1 MVEHAVTQL
10 LRDLE
15 RTIHERV
22 EAIELFLRTKGSS
35 SEQTSSVSSDKYDS
49 MMRAH
54 QYLLGRIDALE
65 QEVEQ
70 LRMEKAQD
78 DIPFDSSS
86 LFNTAPLTG
95 IVVSPKMDPPES
107 INEADR
113 LLLNSSARKA
123 LDSKKVEAVPVA
135 APVVAAPVAVPVPVP
150 VAAPVAAPEA
160 VEDVVEI
167 EEEED
172 QEEEDEQGVEVE
184 PFEYKGSTYYR
195 DQEKNVYMAD
205 ENGDIDTENPIGV
218 WSEVK
223 GRIITRKA
231 NP

>member
-22 EAIELFLRTKGSS
+22 EAIELFLRTKGHS
-35 SEQTSSVSSDKYDS
+35 SEQNVTVGSDKYDS

-78 DIPFDSSS
+78 EIPFDSSS

-95 IVVSPKMDPPES
+95 LVVSPKVDPPES

-123 LDSKKVEAVPVA
+123 LESKKVEAAAAVPAPVA
-135 APVVAAPVAVPVPVP
+135 APVPAPV
-150 VAAPVAAPEA
+150 
-160 VEDVVEI
+160 
-167 EEEED
+167 EEPDEEVQEED
-172 QEEEDEQGVEVE
+172 DAPQEEEDEQGLELDE
-184 PFEYKGSTYYR
+184 FDYKGSTYYR
-195 DQEKNVYMAD
+195 DQDKNVYMAD

-223 GRIITRKA
+223 GRIITRKT

>member
-1 MVEHAVTQL
+1 
-10 LRDLE
+10 
-15 RTIHERV
+15 
-22 EAIELFLRTKGSS
+22 
-35 SEQTSSVSSDKYDS
+35 
-49 MMRAH
+49 
-54 QYLLGRIDALE
+54 
-65 QEVEQ
+65 
-70 LRMEKAQD
+70 MEKAQD

-86 LFNTAPLTG
+86 LFNTAPMTG

-123 LDSKKVEAVPVA
+123 LESKKVEP
-135 APVVAAPVAVPVPVP
+135 APVAVPVPV
-150 VAAPVAAPEA
+150 E
-160 VEDVVEI
+160 EVVEI
-167 EEEED
+167 EEEEEG
-172 QEEEDEQGVEVE
+172 QEEEGEQGLELDE
-184 PFEYKGSTYYR
+184 FDYKGSTYYR
-195 DQEKNVYMAD
+195 DQDKNVYMAD

>member
-15 RTIHERV
+15 RTVHERV
-22 EAIELFLRTKGSS
+22 EAIELFLRTKGTS
-35 SEQTSSVSSDKYDS
+35 SENSVSSDKYDS

-78 DIPFDSSS
+78 EIPFDTSS

-95 IVVSPKMDPPES
+95 IVVSPKMDTPES

-123 LDSKKVEAVPVA
+123 LDSKKVET
-135 APVVAAPVAVPVPVP
+135 VVAAVPKPVPVL
-150 VAAPVAAPEA
+150 PEA
-160 VEDVVEI
+160 VEEP
-167 EEEED
+167 EED
-172 QEEEDEQGVEVE
+172 QEEEDEQGLELDE
-184 PFEYKGSTYYR
+184 FEYKGSTYYR
-195 DQEKNVYMAD
+195 DQDKNVYMAD

-223 GRIITRKA
+223 GRIISRKA

>member
-15 RTIHERV
+15 RTVHERV
-22 EAIELFLRTKGSS
+22 EAIELFLRTKGTS
-35 SEQTSSVSSDKYDS
+35 SENSVSSDKYDS

-78 DIPFDSSS
+78 EIPFDTSS

-123 LDSKKVEAVPVA
+123 LESKKVET
-135 APVVAAPVAVPVPVP
+135 VVAAVPKPVPV
-150 VAAPVAAPEA
+150 VPEA
-160 VEDVVEI
+160 VEEP
-167 EEEED
+167 EED
-172 QEEEDEQGVEVE
+172 QEEEDEQGLELDE
-184 PFEYKGSTYYR
+184 FEYKGSTYYR
-195 DQEKNVYMAD
+195 DQDKNVYMAD

-223 GRIITRKA
+223 GRIISRKA

>member
-15 RTIHERV
+15 RTVHERV
-22 EAIELFLRTKGSS
+22 EAIELFLRTKGTS
-35 SEQTSSVSSDKYDS
+35 SENSVSSDKYDS

-78 DIPFDSSS
+78 EIPFDTSS

-123 LDSKKVEAVPVA
+123 LESKKVE
-135 APVVAAPVAVPVPVP
+135 AAPVAVPKPVP
-150 VAAPVAAPEA
+150 VVPEA
-160 VEDVVEI
+160 VEEP
-167 EEEED
+167 EED
-172 QEEEDEQGVEVE
+172 QEEFQEEEDEQGLELDE
-184 PFEYKGSTYYR
+184 FEYKGSTYYR
-195 DQEKNVYMAD
+195 DQDKNVYMTG

>member
-1 MVEHAVTQL
+1 MVEQAVTQL

-123 LDSKKVEAVPVA
+123 LDSKKVEPVA
-135 APVVAAPVAVPVPVP
+135 VAPAPVVVPVAVPVPV
-150 VAAPVAAPEA
+150 VAPAPVE
-160 VEDVVEI
+160 EVVEI
-167 EEEED
+167 EEEDQEEA
-172 QEEEDEQGVEVE
+172 QEEEDAQGLEL
-184 PFEYKGSTYYR
+184 
-195 DQEKNVYMAD
+195 
-205 ENGDIDTENPIGV
+205 
-218 WSEVK
+218 
-223 GRIITRKA
+223 
-231 NP
+231 

>member
-22 EAIELFLRTKGSS
+22 EAIELFLRTKGHS
-35 SEQTSSVSSDKYDS
+35 SERPESSVSSDKYDS

-78 DIPFDSSS
+78 EIPFDTSS

-95 IVVSPKMDPPES
+95 LVVSPKMDPPES

-123 LDSKKVEAVPVA
+123 LDSKKVEA
-135 APVVAAPVAVPVPVP
+135 APVAVPVPVP
-150 VAAPVAAPEA
+150 VPVAVA
-160 VEDVVEI
+160 VA
-167 EEEED
+167 EEEEVEED
-172 QEEEDEQGVEVE
+172 QEDQEEEVQEEEDEQGLELE
-184 PFEYKGSTYYR
+184 PFDYKGSTYYR
-195 DQEKNVYMAD
+195 DPEKNVYMAD
-205 ENGDIDTENPIGV
+205 EEGNVDPENPIGV

-223 GRIITRKA
+223 GRIITRKPNA
-231 NP
+231 

>member
-95 IVVSPKMDPPES
+95 LVVSPKMDPPES

-123 LDSKKVEAVPVA
+123 LESKKVEPAVPKVE
-135 APVVAAPVAVPVPVP
+135 PVPVVPKVEP
-150 VAAPVAAPEA
+150 VVPEA
-160 VEDVVEI
+160 VEEP
-167 EEEED
+167 EED
-172 QEEEDEQGVEVE
+172 QEEYQEEEDEQGLELDE
-184 PFEYKGSTYYR
+184 FEYKGSTYYR
-195 DQEKNVYMAD
+195 DPEKNVYMAD
-205 ENGDIDTENPIGV
+205 EDGNIDTENPIGV

>member
-22 EAIELFLRTKGSS
+22 EAIELFLRTKGNS
-35 SEQTSSVSSDKYDS
+35 SERTEGSVSSDKYDS

-78 DIPFDSSS
+78 EIPFDTSS

-95 IVVSPKMDPPES
+95 LVVSPKMDPPES

-123 LDSKKVEAVPVA
+123 LDSKKVEA
-135 APVVAAPVAVPVPVP
+135 APVAVPVPVP
-150 VAAPVAAPEA
+150 VAAPVAVA
-160 VEDVVEI
+160 VA
-167 EEEED
+167 EEEVEED
-172 QEEEDEQGVEVE
+172 QEEEVQEEEDEQGLELE
-184 PFEYKGSTYYR
+184 PFDYKGSTYYR
-195 DQEKNVYMAD
+195 DPEKNVYMAD
-205 ENGDIDTENPIGV
+205 EEGNVDPENPIGV

-223 GRIITRKA
+223 GRIITRKPNA
-231 NP
+231 

>member
-15 RTIHERV
+15 RTVHERV
-22 EAIELFLRTKGSS
+22 EAIELFLRTKGTS
-35 SEQTSSVSSDKYDS
+35 SENSVSSDKYDS

-78 DIPFDSSS
+78 EIPFDTSS

-123 LDSKKVEAVPVA
+123 LDSKKVET
-135 APVVAAPVAVPVPVP
+135 VVAAVPKPVPV
-150 VAAPVAAPEA
+150 VPEA
-160 VEDVVEI
+160 VEEP
-167 EEEED
+167 EEEF
-172 QEEEDEQGVEVE
+172 QEEEDEQGLELDE
-184 PFEYKGSTYYR
+184 FEYKGSTYYR
-195 DQEKNVYMAD
+195 DQDKNVYMAD

-223 GRIITRKA
+223 GRIISRKA

>member
-35 SEQTSSVSSDKYDS
+35 SENSVNSVSSDKYDS

-78 DIPFDSSS
+78 EIPFDTSS

-95 IVVSPKMDPPES
+95 LVVSPKMDPPES

-113 LLLNSSARKA
+113 LLLISCARKA
-123 LDSKKVEAVPVA
+123 LESKKVE
-135 APVVAAPVAVPVPVP
+135 PVVAAVPKPEPAV
-150 VAAPVAAPEA
+150 PEA
-160 VEDVVEI
+160 VEEP
-167 EEEED
+167 EED
-172 QEEEDEQGVEVE
+172 QEEFQEEEDEQGLELDE
-184 PFEYKGSTYYR
+184 FEYKGSTYYR
-195 DQEKNVYMAD
+195 DQDKNVYMAD

>member
-1 MVEHAVTQL
+1 
-10 LRDLE
+10 
-15 RTIHERV
+15 V

-35 SEQTSSVSSDKYDS
+35 SEQNNSVSSDKYDS

-78 DIPFDSSS
+78 DIPFDSNS

-95 IVVSPKMDPPES
+95 LVVSPKMDPPES

-123 LDSKKVEAVPVA
+123 LESKKVEPVTVPVAVPVA
-135 APVVAAPVAVPVPVP
+135 APLPVPASVEE
-150 VAAPVAAPEA
+150 PEEA
-160 VEDVVEI
+160 
-167 EEEED
+167 EED
-172 QEEEDEQGVEVE
+172 QEEEDEQGLELDE
-184 PFEYKGSTYYR
+184 FEYKGSTYYR
-195 DQEKNVYMAD
+195 DQDKNVYMAD
-205 ENGDIDTENPIGV
+205 EDGNIDTENPIGV

>member
-22 EAIELFLRTKGSS
+22 EAIELFLRTKGYS
-35 SEQTSSVSSDKYDS
+35 SEQNVSAGSDKYDS

-78 DIPFDSSS
+78 EIPFDASS
-86 LFNTAPLTG
+86 LFNTAPLSG
-95 IVVSPKMDPPES
+95 LVVSPKIDPPES

-123 LDSKKVEAVPVA
+123 LESKKVEAAVAAVPVAVAAVPVA
-135 APVVAAPVAVPVPVP
+135 AVPL
-150 VAAPVAAPEA
+150 E
-160 VEDVVEI
+160 EEVVEI

-172 QEEEDEQGVEVE
+172 VQEEEDEQGLELE
-184 PFEYKGSTYYR
+184 PFDYKGSTYYR

-205 ENGDIDTENPIGV
+205 EEGNVDPENPIGV

-223 GRIITRKA
+223 GRIITRKPNA
-231 NP
+231 

>member
-22 EAIELFLRTKGSS
+22 EAIELFLRTKGHG
-35 SEQTSSVSSDKYDS
+35 SERPESSVSSDKYDS

-78 DIPFDSSS
+78 EIPFDTSS

-95 IVVSPKMDPPES
+95 LMVSPKVDPPES

-123 LDSKKVEAVPVA
+123 LDSKKVEA
-135 APVVAAPVAVPVPVP
+135 APVAVPVPVP
-150 VAAPVAAPEA
+150 VP
-160 VEDVVEI
+160 
-167 EEEED
+167 EEEVEED
-172 QEEEDEQGVEVE
+172 QEIQEEEDEQGLELE
-184 PFEYKGSTYYR
+184 PFDYKGSTYYR
-195 DQEKNVYMAD
+195 DPEKNVYMAD
-205 ENGDIDTENPIGV
+205 EEGNVDPENPIGV

-223 GRIITRKA
+223 GRIITRKPNA
-231 NP
+231 

>member
-15 RTIHERV
+15 RTVHERV

-35 SEQTSSVSSDKYDS
+35 SEQNGSVSSDKYDS

-95 IVVSPKMDPPES
+95 IVVSPKMDPAES

-123 LDSKKVEAVPVA
+123 LESKNVGTAVTALPKKE
-135 APVVAAPVAVPVPVP
+135 PVPV
-150 VAAPVAAPEA
+150 VPEA
-160 VEDVVEI
+160 FEEIVEI
-167 EEEED
+167 EEEAEEAE
-172 QEEEDEQGVEVE
+172 EEEDEQGLELDE
-184 PFEYKGSTYYR
+184 FEYKGSTYYR
-195 DQEKNVYMAD
+195 DQDKNVYMAD

-223 GRIITRKA
+223 GRIISRKA

>member
-22 EAIELFLRTKGSS
+22 EAIELFLRTKGHS
-35 SEQTSSVSSDKYDS
+35 SEQNVSAGSDKYDS

-78 DIPFDSSS
+78 EIPFDASS
-86 LFNTAPLTG
+86 LFNTAPLSG
-95 IVVSPKMDPPES
+95 LVVSPKIDPPES

-123 LDSKKVEAVPVA
+123 LESKKVEAPVA
-135 APVVAAPVAVPVPVP
+135 AVPVAVPL
-150 VAAPVAAPEA
+150 E
-160 VEDVVEI
+160 EEVVEI

-172 QEEEDEQGVEVE
+172 VQEEEDEQGLELE
-184 PFEYKGSTYYR
+184 PFDYKGSTYYR
-195 DQEKNVYMAD
+195 DQDKNVYMAD

-223 GRIITRKA
+223 GRIITRKPNA
-231 NP
+231 

>member
-22 EAIELFLRTKGSS
+22 EAIELFLRTKGQS
-35 SEQTSSVSSDKYDS
+35 SEQNVSVGSDKYDS

-78 DIPFDSSS
+78 EIPFDSSS

-95 IVVSPKMDPPES
+95 LVVSPKVDPPES

-123 LDSKKVEAVPVA
+123 LDSKKVEAAVA
-135 APVVAAPVAVPVPVP
+135 VVAAAPAPVPEP
-150 VAAPVAAPEA
+150 DEEIQEDDDAP
-160 VEDVVEI
+160 
-167 EEEED
+167 
-172 QEEEDEQGVEVE
+172 QEEEDEQGLELE
-184 PFEYKGSTYYR
+184 PFDYKGSTYYR

-205 ENGDIDTENPIGV
+205 EEGNVDPENPIGV

-223 GRIITRKA
+223 GRIITRKPNA
-231 NP
+231 

>member
-1 MVEHAVTQL
+1 
-10 LRDLE
+10 
-15 RTIHERV
+15 
-22 EAIELFLRTKGSS
+22 
-35 SEQTSSVSSDKYDS
+35 
-49 MMRAH
+49 MRAH

-78 DIPFDSSS
+78 EIPFDTSS

-95 IVVSPKMDPPES
+95 LVVSPKMDPPES

-123 LDSKKVEAVPVA
+123 LESKKVE
-135 APVVAAPVAVPVPVP
+135 PVVAAVPKPEPAV
-150 VAAPVAAPEA
+150 PEA
-160 VEDVVEI
+160 VEEP
-167 EEEED
+167 EED
-172 QEEEDEQGVEVE
+172 QEEFQEEEDEQGLELDE
-184 PFEYKGSTYYR
+184 FEYKGSTYYR
-195 DQEKNVYMAD
+195 DQDKNVYMAD

>member
-22 EAIELFLRTKGSS
+22 EAIELFLRTKGHS
-35 SEQTSSVSSDKYDS
+35 SEQNVSVGSDKYDS

-78 DIPFDSSS
+78 EIPFDTSS

-95 IVVSPKMDPPES
+95 IVVSPKVDPPES

-123 LDSKKVEAVPVA
+123 LDSKKVEAAVA
-135 APVVAAPVAVPVPVP
+135 AVASAPAEEVQ
-150 VAAPVAAPEA
+150 
-160 VEDVVEI
+160 EDVEEDV
-167 EEEED
+167 EEEV
-172 QEEEDEQGVEVE
+172 QEEEDEQGLELDE
-184 PFEYKGSTYYR
+184 FEYKGSTYYR
-195 DQEKNVYMAD
+195 DQDKNVYMAD

-223 GRIITRKA
+223 GRIITRKT

>member
-35 SEQTSSVSSDKYDS
+35 SENSVNSVSSDKYDS

-78 DIPFDSSS
+78 EIPFDTSS

-95 IVVSPKMDPPES
+95 LVVSPKMDPPES

-123 LDSKKVEAVPVA
+123 LESKKVE
-135 APVVAAPVAVPVPVP
+135 PVVAAVPKPEPAV
-150 VAAPVAAPEA
+150 PEA
-160 VEDVVEI
+160 VEEP
-167 EEEED
+167 EED
-172 QEEEDEQGVEVE
+172 QEEFQEEEDEQGLELDE
-184 PFEYKGSTYYR
+184 FEYKGSTYYR
-195 DQEKNVYMAD
+195 DQDKNVYMAD

>member
-78 DIPFDSSS
+78 EIPFDSSS

-123 LDSKKVEAVPVA
+123 LESKKVEPV
-135 APVVAAPVAVPVPVP
+135 PVAVPVPV
-150 VAAPVAAPEA
+150 VAPVP
-160 VEDVVEI
+160 VEEVVEI
-167 EEEED
+167 EEEQED
-172 QEEEDEQGVEVE
+172 QEEEGEQGLELDE
-184 PFEYKGSTYYR
+184 FDYKGSTYYR
-195 DQEKNVYMAD
+195 DQDKNVYMAD

>member
-22 EAIELFLRTKGSS
+22 EAIELFLRTKGHS
-35 SEQTSSVSSDKYDS
+35 SEQNVTVGSDKYDS

-78 DIPFDSSS
+78 EIPFDSSS

-95 IVVSPKMDPPES
+95 LVVSPKVDPPES

-123 LDSKKVEAVPVA
+123 LESKKVEAVVA
-135 APVVAAPVAVPVPVP
+135 VVAAPVAAAV
-150 VAAPVAAPEA
+150 APVEEPDEEVQEDDDAP
-160 VEDVVEI
+160 
-167 EEEED
+167 
-172 QEEEDEQGVEVE
+172 QEEEDEQGLELDE
-184 PFEYKGSTYYR
+184 FDYKGSTYYR
-195 DQEKNVYMAD
+195 DQDKNVYMAD

-223 GRIITRKA
+223 GRIITRKT

>member
-1 MVEHAVTQL
+1 
-10 LRDLE
+10 
-15 RTIHERV
+15 
-22 EAIELFLRTKGSS
+22 
-35 SEQTSSVSSDKYDS
+35 

-123 LDSKKVEAVPVA
+123 LESKKVEPVL
-135 APVVAAPVAVPVPVP
+135 VAAPVAVPAPVP
-150 VAAPVAAPEA
+150 APAPAPVE
-160 VEDVVEI
+160 EVVEI
-167 EEEED
+167 EEEEEGQEED
-172 QEEEDEQGVEVE
+172 QEEEGEQGLELDE
-184 PFEYKGSTYYR
+184 FEYKGSTYYR
-195 DQEKNVYMAD
+195 DQDKNVYMAD
-205 ENGDIDTENPIGV
+205 ENGEIVTDPIGV

>member
-22 EAIELFLRTKGSS
+22 EAIELFLRTKGHS
-35 SEQTSSVSSDKYDS
+35 SESSVGSDKYES

-78 DIPFDSSS
+78 EIPFDSSS

-95 IVVSPKMDPPES
+95 LVVSPKVDPPES

-123 LDSKKVEAVPVA
+123 LESKKVEAAAAVPVPARVA
-135 APVVAAPVAVPVPVP
+135 APVEEPD
-150 VAAPVAAPEA
+150 E
-160 VEDVVEI
+160 EI
-167 EEEED
+167 QEED
-172 QEEEDEQGVEVE
+172 DAPQEEEDEQGLELDE
-184 PFEYKGSTYYR
+184 FEYKGSTYYR
-195 DQEKNVYMAD
+195 DQDKNVYMAD

-223 GRIITRKA
+223 GRIITRKT

>member
-22 EAIELFLRTKGSS
+22 EAIELFLRTKGHS
-35 SEQTSSVSSDKYDS
+35 SEQNVSAGSDKYES

-78 DIPFDSSS
+78 EIPFDASS
-86 LFNTAPLTG
+86 LFNTAPLSG
-95 IVVSPKMDPPES
+95 LVVSPKIDPPES

-123 LDSKKVEAVPVA
+123 LESKKVEAAVA
-135 APVVAAPVAVPVPVP
+135 AAAAAPVAVA
-150 VAAPVAAPEA
+150 AAPVAAAPVAA
-160 VEDVVEI
+160 VPLEEEVVEI
-167 EEEED
+167 EEEEED
-172 QEEEDEQGVEVE
+172 QEEEDEQGLELE
-184 PFEYKGSTYYR
+184 PFDYKGSTYYR

-205 ENGDIDTENPIGV
+205 EEGNVDPENPIGV

-223 GRIITRKA
+223 GRIITRKPNA
-231 NP
+231 

>member
-1 MVEHAVTQL
+1 MVEQAVTQL

-22 EAIELFLRTKGSS
+22 EAIELFLRTKGQS
-35 SEQTSSVSSDKYDS
+35 SEQNGSVSSDKYDS

-78 DIPFDSSS
+78 EIPFDTSS

-95 IVVSPKMDPPES
+95 LVVSPKMDPPES

-123 LDSKKVEAVPVA
+123 LDSKKVEAV
-135 APVVAAPVAVPVPVP
+135 APVA
-150 VAAPVAAPEA
+150 VAAPVAAPVAVA
-160 VEDVVEI
+160 VEEP
-167 EEEED
+167 EEEVQED
-172 QEEEDEQGVEVE
+172 DEGQEEEDEQGLELDE
-184 PFEYKGSTYYR
+184 FEYKGSTYYR
-195 DQEKNVYMAD
+195 DQDKNVYMAD

-223 GRIITRKA
+223 GRIISRKA

>member
-15 RTIHERV
+15 RTVHERV
-22 EAIELFLRTKGSS
+22 EAIELFLRTKGTS
-35 SEQTSSVSSDKYDS
+35 SENSVSSDKYDS

-78 DIPFDSSS
+78 EIPFDTSS

-123 LDSKKVEAVPVA
+123 LDSKKIET
-135 APVVAAPVAVPVPVP
+135 VVAAVPKPVPV
-150 VAAPVAAPEA
+150 VPEA
-160 VEDVVEI
+160 VEEP
-167 EEEED
+167 EED
-172 QEEEDEQGVEVE
+172 QEAEEEEDEQGLELDE
-184 PFEYKGSTYYR
+184 FEYKGSTYYR
-195 DQEKNVYMAD
+195 DQDKNVYMAD

-223 GRIITRKA
+223 GRIISRKA

>member
-1 MVEHAVTQL
+1 
-10 LRDLE
+10 
-15 RTIHERV
+15 
-22 EAIELFLRTKGSS
+22 
-35 SEQTSSVSSDKYDS
+35 
-49 MMRAH
+49 MRAH

-78 DIPFDSSS
+78 DIPFDSNS

-123 LDSKKVEAVPVA
+123 LDSKKVEPVAVA
-135 APVVAAPVAVPVPVP
+135 APVTVVAPVPVP
-150 VAAPVAAPEA
+150 VVAPVP
-160 VEDVVEI
+160 VEEVVSEP
-167 EEEED
+167 EED
-172 QEEEDEQGVEVE
+172 QEEEDEQGLELDE
-184 PFEYKGSTYYR
+184 FEYKGSTYYR
-195 DQEKNVYMAD
+195 DQDKNVYMAD

-223 GRIITRKA
+223 GRIISRKA

>member
-35 SEQTSSVSSDKYDS
+35 SEQSSSVSSDKYDS

-78 DIPFDSSS
+78 EIPFDSSS

-95 IVVSPKMDPPES
+95 LMVSPKMDPPES

-123 LDSKKVEAVPVA
+123 LESKKVE
-135 APVVAAPVAVPVPVP
+135 AAPVAVPKPVP
-150 VAAPVAAPEA
+150 VLPEA
-160 VEDVVEI
+160 VEEP
-167 EEEED
+167 EED
-172 QEEEDEQGVEVE
+172 QEEFQEEEDEQGLELDE
-184 PFEYKGSTYYR
+184 FDYKGSTYYR
-195 DQEKNVYMAD
+195 DQDKNVYMAD

>member
-1 MVEHAVTQL
+1 MVEQAVTQL

-22 EAIELFLRTKGSS
+22 EAIELFLRTKGQS
-35 SEQTSSVSSDKYDS
+35 SEQNGSVSSDKYDS

-78 DIPFDSSS
+78 EIPFDTSS

-123 LDSKKVEAVPVA
+123 LDSKKVEAV
-135 APVVAAPVAVPVPVP
+135 APVAVAV
-150 VAAPVAAPEA
+150 A
-160 VEDVVEI
+160 VEEP
-167 EEEED
+167 EEEVQED
-172 QEEEDEQGVEVE
+172 EEGQEEEDEQGLELDE
-184 PFEYKGSTYYR
+184 FEYKGSTYYR
-195 DQEKNVYMAD
+195 DQDKNVYMAD

-223 GRIITRKA
+223 GRIISRKA

>member
-22 EAIELFLRTKGSS
+22 EAIELFLRTKGHS
-35 SEQTSSVSSDKYDS
+35 SEQNVSVGSDKYDS

-78 DIPFDSSS
+78 EIPFDSSS

-95 IVVSPKMDPPES
+95 LVVSPKVDPPES

-123 LDSKKVEAVPVA
+123 LESKKVEAVVA
-135 APVVAAPVAVPVPVP
+135 VVAAAV
-150 VAAPVAAPEA
+150 APVEEPDEEVQEDDAP
-160 VEDVVEI
+160 
-167 EEEED
+167 
-172 QEEEDEQGVEVE
+172 QEEEDEQGLELDE
-184 PFEYKGSTYYR
+184 FDYKGSTYYR
-195 DQEKNVYMAD
+195 DQDKNVYMAD

-223 GRIITRKA
+223 GRIITRKT

>member
-15 RTIHERV
+15 RTVHERV
-22 EAIELFLRTKGSS
+22 EAIELFLRTKGTS
-35 SEQTSSVSSDKYDS
+35 SENSVSSDKYDS

-78 DIPFDSSS
+78 EIPFDTSS

-95 IVVSPKMDPPES
+95 IVVSPKMDPAES

-123 LDSKKVEAVPVA
+123 LESKKVET
-135 APVVAAPVAVPVPVP
+135 VVAAVPKPVPV
-150 VAAPVAAPEA
+150 VPEA
-160 VEDVVEI
+160 VEEP
-167 EEEED
+167 EED
-172 QEEEDEQGVEVE
+172 QEEEDEQGLELDE
-184 PFEYKGSTYYR
+184 FEYKGSTYYR
-195 DQEKNVYMAD
+195 DQDKNVYMAD

-223 GRIITRKA
+223 GRIISRKA

>member
-35 SEQTSSVSSDKYDS
+35 SEQNGSVSSDKYDS

-86 LFNTAPLTG
+86 LFNTEPLTG
-95 IVVSPKMDPPES
+95 LVVSPKMDPPES

-123 LDSKKVEAVPVA
+123 LESKKVE
-135 APVVAAPVAVPVPVP
+135 PVVAAVPKVEHAV
-150 VAAPVAAPEA
+150 PEA
-160 VEDVVEI
+160 VEEP
-167 EEEED
+167 EED
-172 QEEEDEQGVEVE
+172 QEEFQEEEDEQALELDE
-184 PFEYKGSTYYR
+184 FDYKGSTYYR
-195 DQEKNVYMAD
+195 DQDKNVYMAD

>member
-22 EAIELFLRTKGSS
+22 EAIELFLRTKGQS
-35 SEQTSSVSSDKYDS
+35 SEQNVSVGSDKYDS

-78 DIPFDSSS
+78 EIPFDTSS
-86 LFNTAPLTG
+86 LFNTAPLSG
-95 IVVSPKMDPPES
+95 IVVSPKIDPPES

-123 LDSKKVEAVPVA
+123 LDSKKVEAPVA
-135 APVVAAPVAVPVPVP
+135 VAAAPVAAAPVPVA
-150 VAAPVAAPEA
+150 VAAPVAAAPVPEPDEE
-160 VEDVVEI
+160 VQED
-167 EEEED
+167 D
-172 QEEEDEQGVEVE
+172 DAPQEEEDEQGLELDE
-184 PFEYKGSTYYR
+184 FEYKGSTYYR
-195 DQEKNVYMAD
+195 DQDKNVYMAD

-223 GRIITRKA
+223 GRIITRKPNA
-231 NP
+231 

>member
-22 EAIELFLRTKGSS
+22 EAIELFLRTKGQS
-35 SEQTSSVSSDKYDS
+35 SERSVSSDKYDS

-78 DIPFDSSS
+78 EIPFDSSS

-95 IVVSPKMDPPES
+95 LVVSPKIDPPES

-123 LDSKKVEAVPVA
+123 LESKKVEAVA
-135 APVVAAPVAVPVPVP
+135 VAVEEVQKNDQKNDQQDDQEEVQ
-150 VAAPVAAPEA
+150 
-160 VEDVVEI
+160 EDDQ
-167 EEEED
+167 EEV
-172 QEEEDEQGVEVE
+172 QEEEDEQGLELDE
-184 PFEYKGSTYYR
+184 FDYKGSTYYR
-195 DQEKNVYMAD
+195 DQDKNVYMAD

-223 GRIITRKA
+223 GRIITRKT

>member
-35 SEQTSSVSSDKYDS
+35 SENSVNSVSSDKYDS

-78 DIPFDSSS
+78 EIPFDTSS
-86 LFNTAPLTG
+86 LFNTAPVTG
-95 IVVSPKMDPPES
+95 LVVSPKMDPPES

-123 LDSKKVEAVPVA
+123 LESKKVE
-135 APVVAAPVAVPVPVP
+135 PVVAAVPKPEPAV
-150 VAAPVAAPEA
+150 PEA
-160 VEDVVEI
+160 VEEP
-167 EEEED
+167 EED
-172 QEEEDEQGVEVE
+172 QEEFQEEEDEQGLELDE
-184 PFEYKGSTYYR
+184 FEYKGSTYYR
-195 DQEKNVYMAD
+195 DQDKNVYMAD

>member
-1 MVEHAVTQL
+1 MVEQAVTQL

-123 LDSKKVEAVPVA
+123 LDSKKVEPVA
-135 APVVAAPVAVPVPVP
+135 VAPAPVVVPVAVPVPV
-150 VAAPVAAPEA
+150 VAPAPVE
-160 VEDVVEI
+160 EVVEI
-167 EEEED
+167 EEEDQEEA
-172 QEEEDEQGVEVE
+172 QEEEDAQGLELE
-184 PFEYKGSTYYR
+184 PFDYKGSTYYR

-205 ENGDIDTENPIGV
+205 EDGEVDPENPIGV

>member
-22 EAIELFLRTKGSS
+22 EAIELFLRTKGQS
-35 SEQTSSVSSDKYDS
+35 SERSVSSDKYDS

-78 DIPFDSSS
+78 EIPFDSSS

-95 IVVSPKMDPPES
+95 LVVSPKIDPPES

-123 LDSKKVEAVPVA
+123 LESKKVEAVA
-135 APVVAAPVAVPVPVP
+135 VAVEEVQKNDQKNDQEEVQ
-150 VAAPVAAPEA
+150 
-160 VEDVVEI
+160 EDDQ
-167 EEEED
+167 EEV
-172 QEEEDEQGVEVE
+172 QEEEDEQGLELDE
-184 PFEYKGSTYYR
+184 FDYKGSTYYR
-195 DQEKNVYMAD
+195 DQDKNVYMAD

-223 GRIITRKA
+223 GRIITRKT